1 MDTLDLLRR
10 VRFDKAF
17 MFAYSMRE
25 RTHAHRSLS
34 DDVDEPT
41 KQRRLREVI
50 DLFNE
55 GAREANQEQVGRVH
69 LLLVDGQSKKS
80 EAEWVGRTDCNRRAP
95 CDAAEMRSAMRP
107 RCDRRSW
114 WQHAAAAVA
123 GVSSSRDGPSTRR
136 SIRRPISANSSAAEI
151 SPRSISCPV
160 TMWRSA

>member
-25 RTHAHRSLS
+25 KTHAHRSLS

-50 DLFNE
+50 ELFNQ

-69 LLLVDGQSKKS
+69 LLLVNRLARKRLAHGYR
-80 EAEWVGRTDCNRRAP
+80 RT
-95 CDAAEMRSAMRP
+95 
-107 RCDRRSW
+107 
-114 WQHAAAAVA
+114 Q
-123 GVSSSRDGPSTRR
+123 T
-136 SIRRPISANSSAAEI
+136 
-151 SPRSISCPV
+151 PRSRLPPV
-160 TMWRSA
+160 NWTQGWTPA

>member
-55 GAREANQEQVGRVH
+55 GAREANQEQVDRALGLSSTLALSRSCH
-69 LLLVDGQSKKS
+69 LSY
-80 EAEWVGRTDCNRRAP
+80 RAP
-95 CDAAEMRSAMRP
+95 TIKPTGKMRA
-107 RCDRRSW
+107 
-114 WQHAAAAVA
+114 
-123 GVSSSRDGPSTRR
+123 
-136 SIRRPISANSSAAEI
+136 
-151 SPRSISCPV
+151 
-160 TMWRSA
+160 